1 MAQAVSL
8 EVVGLN
14 ITTNR
19 VEKHVFSGKNLQN
32 RVDNLNI
39 TDPILTNFMNALL
52 PTKVILNAF
61 EQGKCAM
68 VDAQEVNS
76 VAD

>member
-8 EVVGLN
+8 EAVGLN
-14 ITTNR
+14 ITTNH
-19 VEKHVFSGKNLQN
+19 VEKHVFSGKKLQN
-32 RVDNLNI
+32 RVDKLNL
-39 TDPILTNFMNALL
+39 TDPILTNFTNALL
-52 PTKVILNAF
+52 PTKVILNVFA
-61 EQGKCAM
+61 QGKCAM

>member
-8 EVVGLN
+8 EAVGLN
-14 ITTNR
+14 ITTNH
-19 VEKHVFSGKNLQN
+19 VEKHVFLGNRLQN
-32 RVDNLNI
+32 RVDNLSF
-39 TDPILTNFMNALL
+39 TDLILTNFMNALL
-52 PTKVILNAF
+52 PTKVILNVF

-76 VAD
+76 AAG